1 MEKMTV
7 SFPAENLGACGSH
20 AVFARNAP
28 SFRVGEG
35 VPFLRRMLV
44 ASVILSRF
52 PVPHNLALPGVIP
65 PPTVASSRALRS
77 SEVPPVRLPAH
88 PCDPLGPA
96 PSSPSPTAGGRRRR
110 EGHMVLSAV
119 VCSLRPS
126 LTGDFLRARPWGH
139 EEASVRQLTVW
150 KGHGRGAQDT
160 LILTPKAE
168 HPGGLDMTFLRRH

>member
-35 VPFLRRMLV
+35 VPFLRRVLV

-88 PCDPLGPA
+88 LCDPLGPA

-110 EGHMVLSAV
+110 RGTWSSPRSFACCAPHSRGTSSVPGLGDTRK
-119 VCSLRPS
+119 RPS
-126 LTGDFLRARPWGH
+126 GSSQSGRAMVGGPR
-139 EEASVRQLTVW
+139 
-150 KGHGRGAQDT
+150 
-160 LILTPKAE
+160 TP
-168 HPGGLDMTFLRRH
+168 